1 VALFGF
7 ATVEQMK
14 DTGSL
19 MPEGLTAGLTR
30 DELHDPIRFLA
41 DQGRGSTSR

>member
-14 DTGSL
+14 DAGSL
-19 MPEGLTAGLTR
+19 MPEDLTAGLTR
-30 DELHDPIRFLA
+30 DELHDLIRLLA
-41 DQGRGSTSR
+41 DQGRGSPSR

>member
-14 DTGSL
+14 DAGSL
-19 MPEGLTAGLTR
+19 MPEDLTAGLTP
-30 DELHDPIRFLA
+30 DELHDLIRFLV
-41 DQGRGSTSR
+41 DQGRVFPSR